1 MCNGFLPRALTQE
14 KVTSGNQKDHE
25 EEAHFFQMFSGGK
38 AFSGRNVTVQVRALV
53 EAAVWRGLRG

>member
-25 EEAHFFQMFSGGK
+25 EEAHLFQLFSGK
-38 AFSGRNVTVQVRALV
+38 ALSGRNVTVQVRALV
-53 EAAVWRGLRG
+53 EAVMWRGLRG